1 MPSDEPAGKVD
12 CGMKIISF
20 FFRHSRKAVLLSM
33 LAGIISGACNAAL
46 LAVINSVLKNGGST
60 MALLWSFAGLCVLL
74 PVTRFISE
82 MLLNRLGQGAMY
94 DLRMKLCT
102 QILSSP
108 LRHLEQLG
116 APRLLAALTDDVPAI
131 TSAVLMVPLIC
142 INVSLAIAC
151 LIYMGVLSLQLL
163 AIVLGFMVLGIIT
176 YQLPIIKVQK
186 LFAQARKDTDVLQ
199 EHFRALTQG
208 TKELKIHSRRREEFV
223 NEGLNLTARSL
234 QGRNVAGQNLYS
246 AASSWG
252 QTLVFIVVG
261 LVLFLLPILR
271 HLSQGTMVA
280 YALTLLYLMTP
291 MQVIL
296 NSLPQMSRANVALQK
311 TQELGFTLSNQRAES
326 VTHEEPVFNDWCS
339 LELRAITH
347 VYHREGESENFTLG
361 PINLI
366 FRPGELVFI
375 VGGNGSGKTTLV
387 KLLTGLYTPESGQIL
402 LNDTAVENESR
413 EVYRQHFSVV
423 FSDFYLFEQ
432 MLGLVNPERDRQA
445 REYLEHLRLSHKVQI
460 TQGKFSTTDLSQ
472 GQRKRLGLLTAYL
485 EDRPI
490 YVFDEWAADQDPQFK
505 AVFYKQLLPELRTK
519 GKTVFVITHD
529 DRYYHLADRVIKLDD
544 GQIVSDITNTE
555 LASLEAAGD

>member
-1 MPSDEPAGKVD
+1 
-12 CGMKIISF
+12 MKIISF
-20 FFRHSRKAVLLSM
+20 FFSHSRKAVLLSVF
-33 LAGIISGACNAAL
+33 AGIISGACNAAL

-60 MALLWSFAGLCVLL
+60 AALLWSFAGFCVLL
-74 PVTRFISE
+74 PVTRFTSE

-131 TSAVLMVPLIC
+131 TNAVLMVPLIC
-142 INVSLAIAC
+142 INASLVIAC

-163 AIVLGFMVLGIIT
+163 GIVLGFMLLGIIT

-208 TKELKIHSRRREEFV
+208 TKELKIHSRRRQDFV
-223 NEGLNLTARSL
+223 NEGLHVTARSL

-252 QTLVFIVVG
+252 QTLVFVVVG
-261 LVLFLLPILR
+261 LVLFLLPILQ
-271 HLSQGTMVA
+271 HLSQSTMVA

-291 MQVIL
+291 LQVIL
-296 NSLPQMSRANVALQK
+296 NSLPQMSRANVALKK
-311 TQELGFTLSNQRAES
+311 TQELGFTLSSQRSES
-326 VTHEEPVFNDWCS
+326 VTHAEPVSEGWSS

-347 VYHREGESENFTLG
+347 VYHREGESENFILG
-361 PINLI
+361 PINLS

-387 KLLTGLYTPESGQIL
+387 KLLTGLYTPEGGDIL
-402 LNDTAVENESR
+402 LNDKPVDDESR
-413 EVYRQHFSVV
+413 EAYRQHFSAV

-445 REYLEHLRLSHKVQI
+445 REYLEQLRLSHKVQI
-460 TQGKFSTTDLSQ
+460 TEGKFSTTDLSQ

-505 AVFYKQLLPELRTK
+505 AVFYKQLLPELRAK

-544 GQIVSDITNTE
+544 GQIVSDIINTQ
-555 LASLEAAGD
+555 LATMEAAGD

>member
-1 MPSDEPAGKVD
+1 
-12 CGMKIISF
+12 MKIISF
-20 FFRHSRKAVLLSM
+20 FFSHSRKAVLLSVF
-33 LAGIISGACNAAL
+33 AGIISGACNAAL

-60 MALLWSFAGLCVLL
+60 AALLWSFAGFCVLL
-74 PVTRFISE
+74 PVTRFTSE

-131 TSAVLMVPLIC
+131 TNAVLMVPLIC
-142 INVSLAIAC
+142 INASLVIAC

-163 AIVLGFMVLGIIT
+163 GIVLGFMLLGIIT

-208 TKELKIHSRRREEFV
+208 TKELKIHSRRRQDFV
-223 NEGLNLTARSL
+223 NEGLHVTARSL

-252 QTLVFIVVG
+252 QTLVFVVVG
-261 LVLFLLPILR
+261 LVLFLLPILQ
-271 HLSQGTMVA
+271 HLSQSTMVA

-291 MQVIL
+291 LQVIL
-296 NSLPQMSRANVALQK
+296 NSLPQMSRANVALKK
-311 TQELGFTLSNQRAES
+311 TQELGFTLSSQRSES
-326 VTHEEPVFNDWCS
+326 VTQAEPVSEGWSS

-347 VYHREGESENFTLG
+347 VYHREGESENFILG
-361 PINLI
+361 PINLS

-387 KLLTGLYTPESGQIL
+387 KLLTGLYTPEGGDIL
-402 LNDTAVENESR
+402 LNDKPVDDESR
-413 EVYRQHFSVV
+413 EAYRQHFSAV

-445 REYLEHLRLSHKVQI
+445 REYLEQLRLSHKVQI
-460 TQGKFSTTDLSQ
+460 TEGKFSTTDLSQ

-505 AVFYKQLLPELRTK
+505 AVFYKQLLPELRAK

-544 GQIVSDITNTE
+544 GQIVSDIINTQ
-555 LASLEAAGD
+555 LAALEAAGD